1 LLRVICGSDSLESE
15 AGDDREMIRGRLV
28 ATSARILRDGRR
40 LAWAGVD
47 VLDALHKGVTDEY
60 VVDQLAAAAEHAAEA
75 PLLWD
80 QRSEVP
86 QPRAVALVGLLEP
99 VPITG
104 LRK

>member
-1 LLRVICGSDSLESE
+1 ML
-15 AGDDREMIRGRLV
+15 
-28 ATSARILRDGRR
+28 
-40 LAWAGVD
+40 D
-47 VLDALHKGVTDEY
+47 VLHENMADEH

-86 QPRAVALVGLLEP
+86 QPRAVALVGSLEP

-104 LRK
+104 PRE

>member
-1 LLRVICGSDSLESE
+1 LHEG
-15 AGDDREMIRGRLV
+15 V
-28 ATSARILRDGRR
+28 A
-40 LAWAGVD
+40 
-47 VLDALHKGVTDEY
+47 DED
-60 VVDQLAAAAEHAAEA
+60 VVDQLAAATEHAAEV

-104 LRK
+104 PRE

>member
-1 LLRVICGSDSLESE
+1 
-15 AGDDREMIRGRLV
+15 MIRGRLV

-40 LAWAGVD
+40 LAWAGVY

-60 VVDQLAAAAEHAAEA
+60 VVDQLAAAQHAAEA

-104 LRK
+104 PRE

>member
-1 LLRVICGSDSLESE
+1 
-15 AGDDREMIRGRLV
+15 
-28 ATSARILRDGRR
+28 
-40 LAWAGVD
+40 
-47 VLDALHKGVTDEY
+47 VTDEY
-60 VVDQLAAAAEHAAEA
+60 VVDQLAAAQHAAEA

-104 LRK
+104 PRE